1 MAIMSWGY
9 LAKRGL
15 FPLPADPRVFHHLP
29 LPGFGVQFSGDEAA
43 FGSYSEHMAMEA
55 ARQRQGSGSYRHHHA
70 LSASSPSS
78 FSSTPSHPQAASP
91 ATKKASI
98 PQAVEWV
105 ALQKHPVFSGRRR
118 PPAVSSGRSGNL
130 AAWDA
135 SSSRLSLWDPEA
147 RCLHR
152 LSLRFCDPKPDSSSS
167 SVFAE
172 AAVPSE
178 ILLPDIQIQF
188 VVNYICLNID
198 GSSLLFVGSGS
209 LSLMYLFE
217 RTYKN
222 DNTFTCRL
230 FDLSSDLEQPEQEY
244 YLQPVEPGRCHN
256 AASICPVAFSYGGQH
271 LWDRFSIFVLYSDG
285 SVYALCPIVPFGSLC
300 SRAYVEE
307 IYEDMNEFGL
317 KSSDLKV
324 VSNSRLAIDWLEAT
338 FPELADQ
345 SYEEGSGLVSRA
357 HPYAPIDA
365 SLSLQGPL
373 GKICPG
379 GDDHH
384 SEVQSS
390 AGCDGRAVDL
400 LYCSIDKDSVLVT
413 AWSSG
418 QLQIDALADEVQ
430 PHWNIGSPPCL
441 NVDSSGHV
449 KSIAM
454 ICESN
459 LQEDSTSK
467 PSQPLN
473 VGSNINGTT
482 DTVWVGYPPPLLRL
496 AIVDL
501 ALPKNAL
508 NNCRLSLFSDP
519 LVSEKFYCLHG
530 GGIDLIA
537 LHFLPFTNLSS
548 ALDKIAKAPSV
559 YPILGTGVNGSSAPV
574 LAGFV
579 TIADPYGHSQI
590 IGITS
595 SYECVLLEMKGWN
608 ELPPLLYDNTKS
620 VDDTETVVPE
630 IISKELLD
638 GPKVVLV
645 PPSITLQSLTADSIE
660 GRSTLHHYIKLFHEN
675 YVEYAHKVYIE
686 LKEHAGYLKTIIED
700 QHKHLHE
707 TKQLLLN
714 VEAKERGIKNRIDRA
729 FKVYELLEQRLQNF
743 KKLPG
748 ASKKPLSRA
757 EREFKAELERF
768 ADLELD
774 ALHSSIETLNARL
787 KRYNQ
792 SSLVSSWTA
801 PKQTPVRGKSHVS
814 DARMLQLKS
823 SLQKLSSLNIENAKK
838 VKLIEKELK
847 NQEK

>member
-1 MAIMSWGY
+1 
-9 LAKRGL
+9 
-15 FPLPADPRVFHHLP
+15 
-29 LPGFGVQFSGDEAA
+29 
-43 FGSYSEHMAMEA
+43 MEA
-55 ARQRQGSGSYRHHHA
+55 AWRRQGGSYRHHDA
-70 LSASSPSS
+70 FSASSPSS
-78 FSSTPSHPQAASP
+78 FSSSPPHPQAASA
-91 ATKKASI
+91 ATKKAST

-105 ALQKHPVFSGRRR
+105 ALQKHPVFSGPRCT
-118 PPAVSSGRSGNL
+118 PTESSGRSGNL

-135 SSSRLSLWDPEA
+135 SSSRLYLWDPEA

-152 LSLRFCDPKPDSSSS
+152 LSLRFRDPQPDSSS

-178 ILLPDIQIQF
+178 LLLPDIQIQF
-188 VVNYICLNID
+188 VVNYISLNID

-222 DNTFTCRL
+222 DNTFTCRTVSVASQILFGHNNGLQTLRVSWHPYSSSHLGILSSDSVFRL
-230 FDLSSDLEQPEQEY
+230 FDLSSDLERPEQEY
-244 YLQPVEPGRCHN
+244 YLQPFEPGRCHN

-285 SVYALCPIVPFGSLC
+285 SVYALCPVVPFGSLC

-338 FPELADQ
+338 FPDLADQ
-345 SYEEGSGLVSRA
+345 SFEEGSVLASRA

-379 GDDHH
+379 EENHDF
-384 SEVQSS
+384 QSS

-430 PHWNIGSPPCL
+430 PHWNNGSPPHL
-441 NVDSSGHV
+441 NVDSSGHI

-454 ICESN
+454 ICELN
-459 LQEDSTSK
+459 MREVSTLKS
-467 PSQPLN
+467 SQSLDL
-473 VGSNINGTT
+473 VSNISSTA
-482 DTVWVGYPPPLLRL
+482 DMIWVGCPPPLLRL

-508 NNCRLSLFSDP
+508 NNCQLSLFSDP
-519 LVSEKFYCLHG
+519 LVSEKFCCLHG
-530 GGIDLIA
+530 GGIDLVT

-548 ALDKIAKAPSV
+548 APDKIAKAPSV
-559 YPILGTGVNGSSAPV
+559 HPILSTGINASFSPV
-574 LAGFV
+574 LSGFV
-579 TIADPYGHSQI
+579 SIADPYGHSLI

-595 SYECVLLEMKGWN
+595 SYECILLGMKGWN
-608 ELPPLLYDNTKS
+608 ELPPHLYDMDTKS
-620 VDDTETVVPE
+620 VDDTENAIPE

-638 GPKVVLV
+638 GPKVILV
-645 PPSITLQSLTADSIE
+645 PPSTTLQSLTADSIE

-714 VEAKERGIKNRIDRA
+714 VEAKEQGIKNRTDRA

-774 ALHSSIETLNARL
+774 ALHSSIESLNARL
-787 KRYNQ
+787 KRYSQ
-792 SSLVSSWTA
+792 SSPVSSRNA
-801 PKQTPVRGKSHVS
+801 SRQTPVRGKSHVS
-814 DARMLQLKS
+814 DAQTLQLKS
-823 SLQKLSSLNIENAKK
+823 SLQKLSSLNIDNAKK
-838 VKLIEKELK
+838 VKLIENELK

>member
-1 MAIMSWGY
+1 
-9 LAKRGL
+9 
-15 FPLPADPRVFHHLP
+15 
-29 LPGFGVQFSGDEAA
+29 
-43 FGSYSEHMAMEA
+43 MAMEA
-55 ARQRQGSGSYRHHHA
+55 AWQRQGSGSNRHHHA
-70 LSASSPSS
+70 LSTSSPSS
-78 FSSTPSHPQAASP
+78 FSSPPSHPQAASV
-91 ATKKASI
+91 ATKKASN

-105 ALQKHPVFSGRRR
+105 ALQKHPVFSGRRCQ
-118 PPAVSSGRSGNL
+118 PAESSGRSGNL

-135 SSSRLSLWDPEA
+135 SSSRLYLWDPEA

-152 LSLRFCDPKPDSSSS
+152 LSLRFRDPKPDSSSS
-167 SVFAE
+167 VFVE

-178 ILLPDIQIQF
+178 ILLPNIQIQF
-188 VVNYICLNID
+188 VVNYISLNID
-198 GSSLLFVGSGS
+198 GSSLLLLGSGS

-222 DNTFTCRL
+222 DNTFTCRSGSGFGNGFECAYKEADISKRKTRKRKCLGSRCRDEFAEKKPESSFCRL

-256 AASICPVAFSYGGQH
+256 AASICPVAFAYGGQH

-285 SVYALCPIVPFGSLC
+285 SVYVLCPVVPFGSLC

-324 VSNSRLAIDWLEAT
+324 VSNSRLAVDWLEAT

-345 SYEEGSGLVSRA
+345 SFEEGSVLVSRA

-379 GDDHH
+379 GENHD

-400 LYCSIDKDSVLVT
+400 LYCSINKDSVLVT
-413 AWSSG
+413 ARSSG
-418 QLQIDALADEVQ
+418 QLHIDALADEVQ

-441 NVDSSGHV
+441 NVDSSGHI

-459 LQEDSTSK
+459 LQEGSTSK
-467 PSQPLN
+467 PSQPLDL
-473 VGSNINGTT
+473 GSNINGTT
-482 DTVWVGYPPPLLRL
+482 DMVWVGYPPPLLRL

-508 NNCRLSLFSDP
+508 NNCQLSLFSDP

-530 GGIDLIA
+530 GGIDLVA

-548 ALDKIAKAPSV
+548 TLDKIAKAPSV
-559 YPILGTGVNGSSAPV
+559 YPILSTGVNGSFAPV
-574 LAGFV
+574 LSGFV

-595 SYECVLLEMKGWN
+595 SYECILLEMKGWN
-608 ELPPLLYDNTKS
+608 ELPPLLYDMHTES
-620 VDDTETVVPE
+620 VDDTETAIPG

-645 PPSITLQSLTADSIE
+645 PPSITLQALTADSIE

-714 VEAKERGIKNRIDRA
+714 VEAKEQGIKNRIDRA

-757 EREFKAELERF
+757 EREFKAQLERF

-774 ALHSSIETLNARL
+774 ALHSSIKTLNARL
-787 KRYNQ
+787 KRYSQ
-792 SSLVSSWTA
+792 SSAVSSWNA

-814 DARMLQLKS
+814 DAQMLQLKS

-838 VKLIEKELK
+838 VKLIERELK